1 MEVLNKIGIV
11 ENKKPFVVSIGS
23 AAAVG
28 KTTIS
33 VYIASKLVDEGK
45 NVLFVSEDTMSNVLK
60 KVSKFSN
67 NTKKGGKFT
76 VVGRFYD
83 TERLHKIMD
92 GRDFDYV
99 FFDSFVFND
108 KNVIFETINYVNSK
122 NISMFVS
129 VQLRRVIEPIVDTEF
144 SSISVMQK
152 VDYAYILT
160 KKETLTFTEKLGY
173 WLRLKRVPNF
183 NMNLVKTRFGK
194 ERRYDFHID
203 FKKIK

>member
-1 MEVLNKIGIV
+1 MEILDKIGIV
-11 ENKKPFVVSIGS
+11 ENKYSFVASIGS
-23 AAAVG
+23 GAMVG

-45 NVLFVSEDTMSNVLK
+45 NVLFISEDTVSNILK
-60 KVSKFSN
+60 KASKFSN
-67 NTKKGGKFT
+67 NKKGGKFV

-83 TERLHKIMD
+83 IERLNKIMD

-108 KNVIFETINYVNSK
+108 KNVIFDTINYVKSK

-129 VQLRRVIEPIVDTEF
+129 VQLRRVIEPITDSEF

-173 WLRLKRVPNF
+173 WLRLKRIPNF
-183 NMNLVKTRFGK
+183 NMNLVKNKFGR